1 MSEVKSYWTVTTSI
15 ENLNIKYILVN
26 LQRKVTKLM
35 AESKKDKRLVD
46 LNDVNFRNKDV
57 KKWIHPSQTPPVTRN
72 KRNHGLKGLHT
83 VTKIKRL

>member
-1 MSEVKSYWTVTTSI
+1 
-15 ENLNIKYILVN
+15 
-26 LQRKVTKLM
+26 M